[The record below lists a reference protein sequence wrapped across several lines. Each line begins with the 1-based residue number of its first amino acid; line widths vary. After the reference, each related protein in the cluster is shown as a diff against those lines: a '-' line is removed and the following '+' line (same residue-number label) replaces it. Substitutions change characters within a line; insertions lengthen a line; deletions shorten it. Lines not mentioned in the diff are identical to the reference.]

1 MTILAL
7 LLNESLDPPRDV
19 HGDGYADI
27 IVTHEA
33 PRRPMDEMTA
43 RLYDRRIARAGTWQS

>member
-1 MTILAL
+1 MLILAL

-19 HGDGYADI
+19 HGDGYADV

-33 PRRPMDEMTA
+33 PRRPMDEAMA